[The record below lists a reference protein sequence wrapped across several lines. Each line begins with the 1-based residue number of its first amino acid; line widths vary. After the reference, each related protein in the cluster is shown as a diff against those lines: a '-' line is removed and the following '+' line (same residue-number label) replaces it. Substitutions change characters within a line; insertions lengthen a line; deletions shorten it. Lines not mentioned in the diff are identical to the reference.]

1 MIILLIFKANYYENK
16 FYCINNLLCKS
27 YNNNYYA
34 NIGSSLFLCSK
45 YIEWIDTLFIHL
57 SNKKISDLHYTHH
70 MFTAFLL
77 YHNIDNEIEAAAF
90 VPFLIKFFCTYIYV
104 LLFCVSLWFY
114 EKI

>member
-1 MIILLIFKANYYENK
+1 MIILLIFKANYDENK

-57 SNKKISDLHYTHH
+57 SNKKSQIYIIRIICLQH
-70 MFTAFLL
+70 
-77 YHNIDNEIEAAAF
+77 
-90 VPFLIKFFCTYIYV
+90 FCYI
-104 LLFCVSLWFY
+104 
-114 EKI
+114 II